1 MRADARLAFPVLGAW
16 TVVIAVLGPNDGS
29 NDGAGADTLTA
40 LAGGIALLS
49 ALVAVAATIAA
60 TVAARCGANGVARA
74 TGVLSPA
81 RDWVSAVLAGLGL
94 TSFIT
99 CALTLS
105 IYGHAPTHVD
115 IAPWEGDP
123 TSDYPWFLLWAQDL
137 RDSLSTAASSLPGV
151 GGQLIPGLAIGDT
164 AAVSESLETAMK
176 TVSLTHITAVSGAN
190 CVIVTASIMLLGAKL
205 GLSRSWRVTWAVI
218 ALLLFVVLVT
228 PESSV
233 VRAAVMSTV
242 VLVTLALGRPGSG
255 LPLLAFAVVI
265 MLIVDPWWSID
276 FGFILSVCATAGLL
290 VLARPLALS
299 LSRFMP
305 QLPAMLISIPLAAQ
319 LVCQPVI
326 ILLQPQIPTYGV
338 WANVIAGPAAP
349 LATVTGLIAC
359 LVLPVLPPVG
369 HVLLWISWLPAQWIG
384 QTAMVFSTLPTPSI
398 AWLAGIPGVALAS
411 LSSIAYLLALLHPRK
426 PVRRVMG
433 LGLGLSCIVYATS
446 AFIGGLI
453 FTARMPQDWIIAACD
468 VGQGDAV
475 LFRDS
480 DHIAL
485 IDTGRKPQLLQTCL
499 QQLGITRID
508 LLILTHYDLDHAGGV
523 SAVNGKVERAL
534 VGTPQDASESAVVEG
549 LVDGGAIVERGDKG
563 DSGDLGNATW
573 QVLWPAPGYSTMQGG
588 NPGSITV
595 RFQTPVVSAIFL
607 GDLGEQAQN
616 ALLADSPLAAVDVVK
631 VAHHGSGD
639 QSAALYRRLQ
649 ATLGIV
655 SVGVDNGYGHPTQK
669 ALEMMKTA
677 GTSITRTDQDGLIL
691 VSMVADRLSLWSE
704 R

>member
-1 MRADARLAFPVLGAW
+1 MRADARLALPVLGAW
-16 TVVIAVLGPNDGS
+16 AVIIAILGPNQ
-29 NDGAGADTLTA
+29 GAAADTLTTI
-40 LAGGIALLS
+40 AGGIALLS

-60 TVAARCGANGVARA
+60 TISATVAARLAASRGAPATAGVA
-74 TGVLSPA
+74 PA
-81 RDWVSAVLAGLGL
+81 CHWITPLLAGLGL
-94 TSFIT
+94 SSFFT
-99 CALTLS
+99 FALTLS

-115 IAPWEGDP
+115 IPPWESDP
-123 TSDYPWFLLWAQDL
+123 TSVYPWFLLWAQDL

-164 AAVSESLETAMK
+164 TAVSEVLETAMK

-242 VLVTLALGRPGSG
+242 VLVTMALGRPGSG
-255 LPLLAFAVVI
+255 LPLLAFAVVV

-290 VLARPLALS
+290 VLARPLARS
-299 LSRFMP
+299 LARFLP

-359 LVLPVLPPVG
+359 LVLMVLPPVG
-369 HVLLWISWLPAQWIG
+369 HLLLWISWVPAQWIG

-398 AWLAGIPGVALAS
+398 AWLAGIPGVVLTS
-411 LSSIAYLLALLHPRK
+411 LISIACLLALLHPRK

-433 LGLGLSCIVYATS
+433 LGLGLSCIVYAGS
-446 AFIGGLI
+446 VIVGGLI
-453 FTARMPQDWIIAACD
+453 FTARMPPDWIIAACD

-475 LFRDS
+475 LFRDG

-534 VGTPQDASESAVVEG
+534 VGTPQDSSESAVVES
-549 LVDGGAIVERGDKG
+549 LVEGGAIVERGDKG
-563 DSGDLGNATW
+563 DSGSLGNATW
-573 QVLWPAPGYSTMQGG
+573 QVLWPAPGYSSMQEG

-616 ALLADSPLAAVDVVK
+616 ALMADSSIETVDVVK
-631 VAHHGSGD
+631 VAHHGSSD

-649 ATLGIV
+649 ARLGIV
-655 SVGVDNGYGHPTQK
+655 SVGADNGYGHPTQK
-669 ALEMMKTA
+669 ALEMIKAA
-677 GTSITRTDQDGLIL
+677 GTSIARTDQGGLIL
-691 VSMVADRLSLWSE
+691 VSIVADRLSLWSE